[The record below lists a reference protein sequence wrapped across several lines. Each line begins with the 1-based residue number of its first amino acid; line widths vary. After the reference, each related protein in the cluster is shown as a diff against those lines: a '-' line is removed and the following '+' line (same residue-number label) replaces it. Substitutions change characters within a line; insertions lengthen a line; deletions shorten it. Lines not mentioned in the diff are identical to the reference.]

1 MPILPMIREYI
12 NLARRDKKQ
21 MGVLPDGLRYDALTP
36 KFFEKRPDIYK
47 KALVK
52 LKDANI
58 NDTIRFEYKGRQYET
73 FIREM
78 VPSGLDWYAVAYVVE
93 PEQQMGT
100 ILIDE
105 HDFVDMKRVI
115 KKGADSFSI
124 RDIIRMLR
132 DNREKTDTL
141 KAIVLRKDISDAEKL
156 KLAAA
161 LI

>member
-1 MPILPMIREYI
+1 MLSPPNSLNP
-12 NLARRDKKQ
+12 N
-21 MGVLPDGLRYDALTP
+21 
-36 KFFEKRPDIYK
+36 IYK
-47 KALVK
+47 KVLVK

-78 VPSGLDWYAVAYVVE
+78 VPDISGSSGMDWYAVAYVVE
-93 PEQQMGT
+93 EEDQVGT
-100 ILIDE
+100 ILIDD
-105 HDFVDMKRVI
+105 HTFVDMKRVV
-115 KKGADSFSI
+115 KHGADSFSI

-132 DNREKTDTL
+132 NNREKTDAL

-161 LI
+161 LV